1 MIRFPLVLLAG
12 AVGITSVGVAPPPS
26 LPGPRVRLSAGT
38 GVTPVEYSLP
48 VPDGAVSDREL
59 AAPHHDY
66 PASDLMVPEGT
77 PIFAAHA
84 GVVVT
89 HDGRRCGLGVT
100 VTSPDGY
107 RSVSCHLSVVAVQAE
122 SRVRAGDV
130 LGLSGDT
137 GNAIGVPH
145 LHFHLRDRHGRYLCP
160 QPLFR
165 AWSRG
170 IDRAPTDAPAYSG
183 CSFPRGGA

>member
-1 MIRFPLVLLAG
+1 MTRFSLVLLAG
-12 AVGITSVGVAPPPS
+12 AVGITSVEVTPPPS
-26 LPGPRVRLSAGT
+26 LPGPRVRLSADAGAA
-38 GVTPVEYSLP
+38 PAEYALP
-48 VPDGAVSDREL
+48 VPDGAVTDREL

-77 PIFAAHA
+77 PVFAAHA

-100 VTSPDGY
+100 VTSADGY
-107 RSVSCHLSVVAVQAE
+107 RSVSCHLSVVSVEAGTRA
-122 SRVRAGDV
+122 RAGDV

-137 GNAIGVPH
+137 GNAAGVPH
-145 LHFHLRDRHGRYLCP
+145 LHFHLRDRRGRYVCP

-170 IDRAPTDAPAYSG
+170 IDRAPTHAPVYSG
-183 CSFPRGGA
+183 CSFARGAP

>member
-1 MIRFPLVLLAG
+1 MTRFPLVLLAG
-12 AVGITSVGVAPPPS
+12 AVGIASVDVAPS
-26 LPGPRVRLSAGT
+26 LPGPRVRLSAEVSGA
-38 GVTPVEYSLP
+38 PAEYSLP
-48 VPDGAVSDREL
+48 VPDGAVTDREL

-66 PASDLMVPEGT
+66 PASDLMVPRGT
-77 PIFAAHA
+77 PVFAAHA
-84 GVVVT
+84 GVVLT
-89 HDGRRCGLGVT
+89 HHGSRCGLGVT

-107 RSVSCHLSVVAVQAE
+107 RSVSCHLSVVSVDAE

-137 GNAIGVPH
+137 GNATGVPH
-145 LHFHLRDRHGRYLCP
+145 LHFHLRDGAGRYVCP

-170 IDRAPTDAPAYSG
+170 IDEAPVEKPAYSG